1 MITIRRATAA
11 DAEALF
17 ELVCA
22 LAEFEQLRD
31 QVTGSADRLA
41 ADLDGDRPAIEA
53 LLAETAEGQLVG
65 YALFFGNYS
74 TFLTQPGLHLEDLF
88 VLPDWRGQG
97 VGKALLQA
105 FVQTARDRGC
115 GRADWTVLDWNARAI
130 AFYQAMGAEVYPDW
144 RICRVSLA

>member
-1 MITIRRATAA
+1 MITIRPATAA

-41 ADLDGDRPAIEA
+41 ADLGGDRPAIEA
-53 LLAETAEGQLVG
+53 LLAETAEGQIVG

-130 AFYQAMGAEVYPDW
+130 AFYQAMGAEVLPDW
-144 RICRVSLA
+144 RICRVSLG